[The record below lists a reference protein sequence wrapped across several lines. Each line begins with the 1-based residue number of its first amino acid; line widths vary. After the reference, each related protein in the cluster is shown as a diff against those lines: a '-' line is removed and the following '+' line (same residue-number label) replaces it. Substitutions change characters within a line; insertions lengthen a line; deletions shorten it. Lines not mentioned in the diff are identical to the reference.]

1 MKHRNSHLLIGYWS
15 RLRKGRSV
23 PDQTAIDPRA
33 IKRIL
38 SQVFILDAEDAIRP
52 RYRLAGTSHCD
63 RYGMELRGTNFG
75 ARWDI
80 LSRDSIAQLLRQSLA
95 TGQPICLSSLAESE
109 GGIVEMETVLAPLS
123 FAGKAPSRFI
133 GISQFTG
140 DSTALFGNPIVC
152 ERLVDS
158 QFVQENEPLSPPD
171 RFQPPPPSKFRT
183 LGKPLHLRLVVN
195 REQAP
200 VAGSETDAPMRRLI
214 DALEIVVP
222 RLHAIS

>member
-109 GGIVEMETVLAPLS
+109 GGIVEMETVLAPLCRKGTLALYRDLAVHRRFDS
-123 FAGKAPSRFI
+123 AIRQSNRLRAPGGFAIR
-133 GISQFTG
+133 
-140 DSTALFGNPIVC
+140 
-152 ERLVDS
+152 
-158 QFVQENEPLSPPD
+158 
-171 RFQPPPPSKFRT
+171 
-183 LGKPLHLRLVVN
+183 
-195 REQAP
+195 
-200 VAGSETDAPMRRLI
+200 AGE
-214 DALEIVVP
+214 
-222 RLHAIS
+222 